1 MLIIIKQQQSL
12 TIMKKNKKQEDILI
26 SRTIE
31 NNDYL
36 SILTRINSIIAILS
50 LSSSNTSSF
59 SFANLKTQ

>member
-12 TIMKKNKKQEDILI
+12 TRMKKNKKQEDILI

>member
-1 MLIIIKQQQSL
+1 MIIIIKQQHSL
-12 TIMKKNKKQEDILI
+12 TRMKKNKKQEDILI

-36 SILTRINSIIAILS
+36 SILTRITSIIAVIP

>member
-1 MLIIIKQQQSL
+1 MLIIIKQQPSL

>member
-1 MLIIIKQQQSL
+1 MIIINQQQSL
-12 TIMKKNKKQEDILI
+12 TRMKENKKQEDILI

-36 SILTRINSIIAILS
+36 STLTRITSIIAILS